1 VRRAPAAAKINL
13 ALVVGPPGDDG
24 RHEVTTVLQRVDLA
38 DRVSIAPAPALTVTG
53 FADDTLVR
61 KALVSLAAAAGVEPR
76 WGARIQKR
84 IPVASGLGGGSSDA
98 ATALRL
104 ANDTLGQ
111 PLATDQLL
119 PIAASLGADVPFF
132 LAPGPQL
139 GEGDGS
145 ALTPLELPQDFWVLL
160 LMPNDRKK
168 ESTASVYSAFDRRDG
183 WNGYEKRRDSLHEGL
198 AQVRRPSDLAALP
211 PNDLAVSPIAADLRG
226 LGAFRADVSG
236 AGPCVYGLF
245 EERDQALRARRAVRG
260 RGRTW
265 LVVPTWYF

>member
-13 ALVVGPPGDDG
+13 ALVVGPPGEDG
-24 RHEVTTVLQRVDLA
+24 RHEVTTVLQRVDLT
-38 DRVSIAPAPALTVTG
+38 DRVSIVSAPALTVTG
-53 FADDTLVR
+53 FAGDTLVR
-61 KALVSLAAAAGVEPR
+61 NALLALAETADVQPR

-104 ANDTLGQ
+104 ANETLDR
-111 PLATDQLL
+111 PVTTEHLL
-119 PIAASLGADVPFF
+119 SIAAPLGADVPFF

-145 ALTPLELPQDFWVLL
+145 ALAPLELPQDYWVLL
-160 LMPNDRKK
+160 LMPNDRRK

-183 WNGYEKRRDSLHEGL
+183 WRGYENRRDSLREAL
-198 AQVRRPSDLAALP
+198 AQVRRPRDLAWLP
-211 PNDLAVSPIAADLRG
+211 PNDLAASPIAAELRDF
-226 LGAFRADVSG
+226 GAFRADVSG

-245 EERDQALRARRAVRG
+245 EERAEAVRARRAMRG
-260 RGRTW
+260 HGHSW